1 LVEEA
6 LGKHKPLSAHKS
18 EQCIGNSCREFQMNQ
33 ISSNAIEKELSGRT
47 AVVTGGSFGIGRAT
61 AIRLAQAGSKVAI
74 LARGRERLDESER
87 LLKEISASENVVSLI
102 CDTTQENQVVSAF
115 SRVVD
120 TFGQIDIVVNNA
132 GSMQNAMIED
142 CTLELWEEM
151 YAVLARGYFLV
162 AREAFRHWKSRKLN
176 GSLVFVVSKNAVT
189 ASPGAS
195 AYSTAKAAELHLA
208 RCLAEEGGS
217 FGIRVN
223 SVLPDGVLRDT
234 NILHPDERRKSAARH
249 GVTSE
254 ELEEY
259 FRKRNA
265 LKRLVTVEDVAEAIL
280 FFSSDRSTK
289 ITGAILNVDGGL
301 ISAYLR

>member
-1 LVEEA
+1 
-6 LGKHKPLSAHKS
+6 
-18 EQCIGNSCREFQMNQ
+18 MNQ
-33 ISSNAIEKELSGRT
+33 TPTDQKEKELIGLT
-47 AVVTGGSFGIGRAT
+47 ALVTGGSFGIGRAT
-61 AIRLAQAGSKVAI
+61 AIRLAKAGAKVAI

-87 LLKEISASENVVSLI
+87 LLKEVTSSDNVISIV
-102 CDTTQENQVVSAF
+102 CDTKQEDQVISAF
-115 SRVVD
+115 SKVVD
-120 TFGQIDIVVNNA
+120 AFGQIEIVVNNA
-132 GSMQNAMIED
+132 GSMRNALIED
-142 CTLELWEEM
+142 CSLELWEEM

-162 AREAFRHWKSRKLN
+162 AREAFRHWKSRKIS
-176 GSLVFVVSKNAVT
+176 GSMVFVVSKNAVT

-208 RCLAEEGGS
+208 RCLAEEGGA

-234 NILHPDERRKSAARH
+234 NILHPEERKKSAARH

-259 FRKRNA
+259 FRNRNA

-280 FFSSDRSTK
+280 FFSSDRSSK

-301 ISAYLR
+301 LSSYLR

>member
-1 LVEEA
+1 
-6 LGKHKPLSAHKS
+6 
-18 EQCIGNSCREFQMNQ
+18 MNQ
-33 ISSNAIEKELSGRT
+33 TSINPIEKELSGRT

-61 AIRLAQAGSKVAI
+61 AIRMAQAGAKVAI

-87 LLKEISASENVVSLI
+87 LLKEVSTTDNVISVI
-102 CDTTQENQVVSAF
+102 CDTTREDQVVSAF
-115 SRVVD
+115 AKVVE
-120 TFGQIDIVVNNA
+120 TFGRIDIVVNNA
-132 GSMQNAMIED
+132 GSMKNAMIDD
-142 CTLELWEEM
+142 CPLELWEEM

-162 AREAFRHWKSRKLN
+162 AREAFRHWKRRKLM

-208 RCLAEEGGS
+208 RCLAEEGGP

-223 SVLPDGVLRDT
+223 SVLPDGVIRDT
-234 NILHPDERRKSAARH
+234 NILHPEERKKSAARH

-254 ELEEY
+254 ELEEF

-280 FFSSDRSTK
+280 FFSSDRSVK
-289 ITGAILNVDGGL
+289 ITGAVLNVDGGL

>member
-1 LVEEA
+1 MPDER
-6 LGKHKPLSAHKS
+6 
-18 EQCIGNSCREFQMNQ
+18 IYIMNQ
-33 ISSNAIEKELSGRT
+33 PSTNPIEKELSGRS

-61 AIRLAQAGSKVAI
+61 AIRLAQAGAKVAI
-74 LARGRERLDESER
+74 FARGRERLDESEQLIR
-87 LLKEISASENVVSLI
+87 EVTTSENVISVI
-102 CDTTQENQVVSAF
+102 CDTKEENQVVSAF
-115 SRVVD
+115 SKVVD

-132 GSMQNAMIED
+132 GSMRNAMIED
-142 CTLELWEEM
+142 CPLELWEEM

-217 FGIRVN
+217 SGIRVN

-234 NILHPDERRKSAARH
+234 NILHPEERKKSAARH
-249 GVTSE
+249 SVTSE

-259 FRKRNA
+259 FRNRNA

-280 FFSSDRSTK
+280 FFSSDRSAK
-289 ITGAILNVDGGL
+289 ITGAVLNVDGGL